1 MAAQAWSVYGTAKL
15 KLGAGTISFPGAFR
29 IQLHKSS
36 SNFATFSTLSTESVV
51 TNEVDNGNGYTTSG
65 KVLANESWLT
75 GASSLQM
82 KFDADDVVWTATGG
96 DINSIKAA
104 VIIVSA
110 AAAVDRHLLCAA
122 SLTSTEFTLSSGNT
136 LTIQMNASGILTLT

>member
-15 KLGAGTISFPGAFR
+15 KLGAGTISLPGSMR
-29 IQLHKSS
+29 IQLVKSS

-51 TNEVDNGNGYTTSG
+51 TNEVDTGTGYTASG
-65 KVLANESWLT
+65 KTMATESWLT

-82 KFDADDVVWTATGG
+82 KFDAADVVWTATGG
-96 DINSIKAA
+96 NITSIKAA
-104 VIIVSA
+104 VIFVSA
-110 AAAVDRHLLCAA
+110 AAAADRHLLCAA